1 MLKFC
6 SMHCINLGID
16 LWVAGS
22 TIRMILS
29 HPSVNIWHGHDEN
42 DRLSGAWDEFKRWT
56 RSNRLKFPDIHW
68 CPFYRDIIIASY
80 RFNLNQRVWSGK
92 KYILRISLRP
102 ISWGMLNHGSPL
114 PSCEA
119 GSTPILSFRQKHG
132 MQLGSSCRKHS
143 EVYMQD
149 SEVKMIFEFKNHKQ
163 AVRSIIMFREF
174 YQKDGAL
181 GINGMTSRFWSR

>member
-92 KYILRISLRP
+92 NTYCAYHYDPYPEACSTTVLHCQVAKLAAPL
-102 ISWGMLNHGSPL
+102 SWASGKSMECNLAVHV
-114 PSCEA
+114 E
-119 GSTPILSFRQKHG
+119 STLKCICKTLKWKWYSNSK
-132 MQLGSSCRKHS
+132 
-143 EVYMQD
+143 
-149 SEVKMIFEFKNHKQ
+149 I
-163 AVRSIIMFREF
+163 
-174 YQKDGAL
+174 
-181 GINGMTSRFWSR
+181 TSKLFDR